1 MMIMVAAAS
10 HIILEVREN
19 TGKKPREC
27 AIKIRLPN
35 HTVD

>member
-1 MMIMVAAAS
+1 MIMVTVSS

-19 TGKKPREC
+19 TGKKPKEC